1 MVAALS
7 ADAAPS
13 LKVFAQELDLPF
25 PLLSDFKDRYV
36 THTYGIYNER
46 FGTPRRRTYVIDKAG
61 VVYRLIIDDKD
72 MQAHSIR
79 ALEAVKELRARDHS

>member
-13 LKVFAQELDLPF
+13 LKKFAEELDLPF
-25 PLLSDFKDRYV
+25 PLLSDFKDRSV
-36 THTYGIYNER
+36 TFAYGIYNER
-46 FGTPRRRTYVIDKAG
+46 FGVPKRRTYVIDKAG
-61 VVYRLIIDDKD
+61 VIYRLIIDDKD

-79 ALEAVKELRARDHS
+79 ALEAVKELQARS